1 MRISINWLKEF
12 IDISLSNEEI
22 SNKLTMLGLEA
33 EEVYDTSSLSDII
46 IGEIKNVIKHP
57 NADKLNLCKVYD
69 GQKILPVVCGAP
81 NVEVG
86 QKIAFAPVG
95 SILPGNFKINEAK
108 IRGEISQGMI
118 CSEKEVSISDE
129 HDGIMVLDVNA
140 SPGEAFINY
149 LNNYLGAIELDITP
163 NRPDC
168 FSHLGVARD
177 LAAKLNVDIHTPSY
191 DKRSFSK
198 NIAKNMIDISFEN
211 PDDCPRYIAGIV
223 KNVKVGPSPDWL
235 KLKLESTGQRSINN
249 VVDIS
254 NLVLLEMGQP
264 SHIFDFDKLDSK
276 KILIRRAN
284 KNEKIETL
292 DEESRVLSATDL
304 LITNGKKPI
313 AIAGIMGGLSTS
325 VYNKS
330 STLLIECAYFNAPVI
345 RKAAKNL
352 GMSTEAS
359 KRFERGADPNGTEKA
374 MWRIIQLLEEVTDGE
389 WIPGIVDA
397 YPKKI
402 KQLSIKLSRLKL
414 DILSGCKIPDK
425 AVEKSLTNLGC
436 TIKKTSGEWL
446 CKAPSWRPDL
456 QREVDLIEE
465 VVRIYGYD
473 NIPSSFNYEGIMND
487 NITDPHKSLSKII
500 NILTG
505 FGFNQIFTNSLQSS
519 RKVSALDFKS
529 VKMINPLSDK
539 MSEMRTSLFQG
550 LLDTANFNLKNGNP
564 DTMFFEWGNVFEQK
578 SKGLTGI
585 EEKFQL
591 AGVANGLYMKSSIHS
606 NDIKYAS
613 FHLIKGIVAGLLKR
627 LRINNVTYNAIEN
640 NNIGLDYAHTIC
652 VDTNIIGYIGAL
664 SSKFNNILNLDIGKS
679 YGFQFDLLQ
688 LMKLADTKSEYKSV
702 VVYPSM
708 IRDLN
713 FVLDESVA
721 VGRIIE
727 TINKN
732 GKGILI
738 ESEPVSIFRDSSI
751 GEKNKAVAINLKFQS
766 SKKTLEDKD
775 VNPVIDEIIRVI
787 SKKYSAK
794 LR

>member
-140 SPGEAFINY
+140 SPGETFINY

-264 SHIFDFDKLDSK
+264 SHIFDYDKLDSK

-284 KNEKIETL
+284 KNEKIKTL
-292 DEESRVLSATDL
+292 DEESRVLSATNL

-313 AIAGIMGGLSTS
+313 AIAGIMGDLSTS

-345 RKAAKNL
+345 RKSAKNL

-389 WIPGIVDA
+389 WIPGIVDT

-402 KQLSIKLSRLKL
+402 KQVSIQLSRLKL
-414 DILSGCKIPDK
+414 DILSGCKIHDK
-425 AVEKSLTNLGC
+425 AVEESLTNLGC

-446 CKAPSWRPDL
+446 CKTPSWRPDL

-487 NITDPHKSLSKII
+487 KITDPHKSLTKII

-652 VDTNIIGYIGAL
+652 IDTNIIGYIGAL

-688 LMKLADTKSEYKSV
+688 LMKLADTKSKYKSV

>member
-140 SPGEAFINY
+140 SPGETFINY

-292 DEESRVLSATDL
+292 DEESRVLSATNL

-313 AIAGIMGGLSTS
+313 AIAGIMGDLSTS

-345 RKAAKNL
+345 RKSAKNL

-425 AVEKSLTNLGC
+425 AVEKSLTSLGC
-436 TIKKTSGEWL
+436 SIKKTSGEWL
-446 CKAPSWRPDL
+446 CKTPSWRPDL

-652 VDTNIIGYIGAL
+652 IDTNIIGYIGAL

-688 LMKLADTKSEYKSV
+688 LMKLADTKSKYKSV